1 MNSLAH
7 GCKAKTYIHTFKSIY
22 ERQWRG
28 KIFLM
33 SRAASVLEGEV
44 AQYKNIY
51 RFLVRGFKGK
61 GLKDWR

>member
-1 MNSLAH
+1 
-7 GCKAKTYIHTFKSIY
+7 
-22 ERQWRG
+22 
-28 KIFLM
+28 M